1 MKRRFSRSRL
11 TLVPLLVPLALATG
25 CASGGNTTSSSS
37 SGQGGDG
44 GEAGWGGPGGSGGT
58 AGMGG
63 AGGVGGM
70 GSTGGMGGTGGTGG
84 VGGVGGA
91 GGTGGAGG
99 AGGGSVC
106 TPGEID
112 ACYSGP
118 PGTQIVGLCKAGI
131 KTCLGDG
138 SGYGPCVGEVVPV
151 AESCQTMGD
160 DDCDGLSNEEGCACS
175 PGATAPCYTGP
186 MGTLDKGVCKAGTQ
200 VCNAEGTAYGACM
213 GQVLPQTETCLSP
226 ADEDCDG
233 LVNESGTG
241 CVCAPGSTTFCYTG
255 PGGTLGVG
263 ICKAGM
269 QTCNA
274 DGTAY
279 GSCVGQIVPQTE
291 TCATPEDDDCD
302 GFVNESG
309 AGCVCQPGSTTAC
322 YTGPGGTLGVGI
334 CKAGTQTCNAQGSAY
349 GPCVGEVLPQAEN
362 CMTPEDES
370 CTGLVGDMCGA
381 TGWIRSF
388 GDTFDQD
395 IIDVATD
402 AQGNVIAVGQFVGTI
417 DLGGGPLSSP
427 NTVHDILVAK
437 YDAQGN
443 HLWSHRYGANGTD
456 GARGVAVDSAG
467 NIVVTGVFQSTVD
480 FGGGPHVSVT
490 GTSDVFVLKL
500 SPVGGFMWSR
510 AYGAAGGDEGSAV
523 AVDATGNVI
532 VVGHYR
538 NTVDFGG
545 GAFTAAGLDDHFVL
559 KLDPAGAHVWS
570 RSYGDANNQGM
581 RGVATDA
588 SGAVYFTGLLEGTVN
603 FGGGDLISL
612 GTQDAMLVKL
622 TAAGQ
627 HQWSRRLGGIGNQ
640 IGNGVTVDGAGNV
653 IVTGAAA
660 GTVDYGGGDLTSA
673 GSNDIFVAKY
683 AGTGVFQWA
692 KVFGD
697 TGDQTGFAVA
707 TDAQNNVVLAGRMT
721 GSVNFGGASPIASLG
736 GNDAFVAKL
745 DALGAHVWSRRGGDN
760 LEQQCRAVAVDGS
773 GSVIVGGRF
782 QGTLDL
788 GTGFVSS
795 AGANDGFVAKLLP

>member
-11 TLVPLLVPLALATG
+11 SLVSILVPVALTSG
-25 CASGGNTTSSSS
+25 CAAGGNTTSSSS
-37 SGQGGDG
+37 NGQGGDG
-44 GEAGWGGPGGSGGT
+44 GEAGWGGPGGMGGSGGIG
-58 AGMGG
+58 GMGG
-63 AGGVGGM
+63 AGG
-70 GSTGGMGGTGGTGG
+70 S
-84 VGGVGGA
+84 GGA
-91 GGTGGAGG
+91 GGTGGMGGMGG
-99 AGGGSVC
+99 AGGSGGASVC
-106 TPGEID
+106 TPGELD

-118 PGTQIVGLCKAGI
+118 PGTQIVGLCKAGL
-131 KTCLGDG
+131 KTCLDDG
-138 SGYGPCVGEVVPV
+138 SGYGPCVGEVVPMP
-151 AESCQTMGD
+151 ESCQTMGD
-160 DDCDGLSNEEGCACS
+160 DDCDGLSNEEGCACT

-186 MGTLDKGVCKAGTQ
+186 MGTLDKGACKAGTQ
-200 VCNAEGTAYGACM
+200 TCNAEGTAYGACV
-213 GQVLPQTETCLSP
+213 GQVLPATETCLSP
-226 ADEDCDG
+226 EDEDCDG

-241 CVCAPGSTTFCYTG
+241 CVCA
-255 PGGTLGVG
+255 
-263 ICKAGM
+263 
-269 QTCNA
+269 
-274 DGTAY
+274 
-279 GSCVGQIVPQTE
+279 
-291 TCATPEDDDCD
+291 
-302 GFVNESG
+302 
-309 AGCVCQPGSTTAC
+309 PGSTTAC

-334 CKAGTQTCNAQGSAY
+334 CKAGTQTCNAEGSAY

-362 CMTPEDES
+362 CMTPADES
-370 CTGLVGDMCGA
+370 CTGLVGDMCAA

-388 GDTFDQD
+388 GDPFDQD
-395 IIDVATD
+395 IIDIATD
-402 AQGNVIAVGQFVGTI
+402 AQGNVIVVGQFVGTI
-417 DLGGGPLSSP
+417 DLGGGPLTTP

-443 HLWSHRYGANGTD
+443 HVWSRRFGANGTD
-456 GARGVAVDSAG
+456 GARGVAVDSTG

-480 FGGGPHVSVT
+480 FGGGPHVSVS

-500 SPVGGFMWSR
+500 SSAGAFVWSR

-523 AVDATGNVI
+523 AVDPAGNVI

-545 GAFTAAGLDDHFVL
+545 GAMTAAGLDDHFVL
-559 KLDPAGAHVWS
+559 KLDPAGLHVWS
-570 RSYGDANNQGM
+570 RSYGDATSQGM

-588 SGAVYFTGLLEGTVN
+588 AGDVYFTGFMEGTVN

-612 GTQDAMLVKL
+612 GGQDAMLVKL

-627 HQWSRRLGGIGNQ
+627 HQWSRRLGGIGTQ

-653 IVTGAAA
+653 IVIGAAA

-692 KVFGD
+692 KLFGD
-697 TGDQTGFAVA
+697 TGDQVGFAVA

-721 GSVNFGGASPIASLG
+721 GSVNFGGASPLASLG
-736 GNDAFVAKL
+736 GNDAFVVRL
-745 DALGAHVWSRRGGDN
+745 DALGAYVSGRRGGDN
-760 LEQQCRAVAVDGS
+760 LEQWGRSTAVDGS
-773 GSVIVGGRF
+773 GNVFVGGRF

-795 AGANDGFVAKLLP
+795 AGANDAYVAKLLP